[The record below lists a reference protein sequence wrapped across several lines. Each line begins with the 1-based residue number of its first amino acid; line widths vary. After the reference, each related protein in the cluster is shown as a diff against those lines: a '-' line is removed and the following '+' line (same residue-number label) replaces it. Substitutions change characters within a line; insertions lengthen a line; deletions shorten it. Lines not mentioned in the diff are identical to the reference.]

1 MAKASGSELTGTL
14 CGKFCSILPILSW
27 SRSYNRKWLALDL
40 MAGITLA
47 AFTIPE
53 DLAYASLA
61 GLRPEM
67 GLYATLMAAFIYFL
81 TGTSRQL
88 SVGPTSSLSILIV
101 SVLSGLA
108 LDPDQY
114 IASATFTGFLVGIIA
129 ILAYLFRFGFLSKL
143 ISSTVLT
150 GFIAGA
156 AVYIA
161 SSQFA
166 TLFGIPGGGSL
177 FIERIWNL
185 ISHIY
190 QINPASLALG
200 LAAILILVLMR
211 RKYPKIP
218 WTLVVVIGSILLISF
233 TDLKEMGIAVVGYVP
248 SGLPPVRV
256 PIIPS
261 SYHTTLIALAGGCF
275 LLAYVEQIGI
285 VKALSREN
293 DYDIDEDQ
301 ELLSLGLSNLANSLV
316 HGFVVGG
323 SYSRSSVNNQLGA
336 RTQLAGGITGLIVM
350 VVIVFFTSLL
360 SNLPH
365 TILAAIV
372 LVAVLNL
379 VHISEFKRI
388 LYISKPEFAVAMTV
402 FFSVIL
408 LGLLPGVLVGMV
420 LSIFE
425 LIQRFYRPR
434 TVVMG
439 KVPGSDEF
447 AEVEGHPENE
457 QIDDTMV
464 LKIESNLL
472 FFNADNILKEILHCL
487 TRSPRRVKLLVLNL
501 ESSPFIDISATDMI
515 RRLHEV
521 LKKRGIDLK
530 LARASALMTE
540 RLEKTGLTSL
550 LNQTAPGETVTK
562 VIDEWQNLSVST
574 DET

>member
-1 MAKASGSELTGTL
+1 MAKASWSELTGIL
-14 CGKFCSILPILSW
+14 CAKFRSILPILSW
-27 SRSYNRKWLALDL
+27 SRSYNREWLALDL
-40 MAGITLA
+40 TAGITLA

-61 GLRPEM
+61 GLPPEM

-101 SVLSGLA
+101 AVLSGLA
-108 LDPDQY
+108 LGPNQY

-129 ILAYLFRFGFLSKL
+129 ILAYLFRFSFLSKL

-161 SSQFA
+161 SSQIA
-166 TLFGIPGGGSL
+166 TLFGIPDEGRVVP
-177 FIERIWNL
+177 ERMWNL
-185 ISHIY
+185 ITHIH

-233 TDLKEMGIAVVGYVP
+233 TNLKEMGIAVVGYVP
-248 SGLPPVRV
+248 SGLPPVGI
-256 PIIPS
+256 PIMPS
-261 SYHTTLIALAGGCF
+261 SNLTTLFALAGGCF

-285 VKALSREN
+285 VKTLSREN
-293 DYDIDEDQ
+293 DYDVDEDQ

-323 SYSRSSVNNQLGA
+323 SYSRSSVNNQLDA
-336 RTQLAGGITGLIVM
+336 KTQLAGGITGLIVM
-350 VVIVFFTSLL
+350 VVIVFFTGLL
-360 SNLPH
+360 SNLPRAV
-365 TILAAIV
+365 LAAIV

-388 LYISKPEFAVAMTV
+388 LYISKPEFAIAMTV

-408 LGLLPGVLVGMV
+408 LGLLPGILIGVV

-434 TVVMG
+434 IVVMG

-447 AEVEGHPENE
+447 AEVNRHPENK

-472 FFNADNILKEILHCL
+472 FFNADNILKDILRYL
-487 TRSPRRVKLLVLNL
+487 TKNPRRVRLLVLNL
-501 ESSPFIDISATDMI
+501 ESSPFIDISAADMI

-530 LARASALMTE
+530 VARASALVAE

-550 LNQTAPGETVTK
+550 LDQTDPGDRVTK
-562 VIDEWQNLSVST
+562 VIEEWQNSSISA
-574 DET
+574 DGK